1 MPRSSRPRKQ
11 YRPRERDYDPM
22 LLAIN
27 RAALF
32 TPQERAGLFAPVRDA
47 LDALRRGQGSPD
59 VWRRLVDALNI
70 AEALMEQRIG
80 NNLANDID
88 AALCWLAALQQRV
101 QAGRGWTLYAHE
113 LASLDYAVDVY
124 GAQLQVCSLGE
135 HLQAE
140 ERVKRRMRAAL
151 SQPPAKRRP
160 DSGAPITTPNDC

>member
-1 MPRSSRPRKQ
+1 MPANRKPRKQ
-11 YRPRERDYDPM
+11 YRPRERDHDPV

-32 TPQERAGLFAPVRDA
+32 TPQERSDLFAPVRDA
-47 LDALRRGQGSPD
+47 LDALRRGQGAPE
-59 VWRRLVDALNI
+59 VWRRLVDALHI
-70 AEALMEQRIG
+70 AEALMELRIG

-88 AALCWLAALQQRV
+88 AALCHVAALQQRV
-101 QAGRGWTLYAHE
+101 RAGRGWTLYAHE

-140 ERVKRRMRAAL
+140 ERVRRRAHAAL
-151 SQPPAKRRP
+151 TKPPGKGQPT
-160 DSGAPITTPNDC
+160 GASITTTNDC